1 MIEKNE
7 FISDLEELTDGTKL
21 CLLIEMLTKEP
32 LPKKPKMNATHP
44 LHKQVRKEKEKK
56 VTFFFYIKI
65 E

>member
-32 LPKKPKMNATHP
+32 LPKKPKINATHP
-44 LHKQVRKEKEKK
+44 LHKQVRKEKKRSN
-56 VTFFFYIKI
+56 FFFI
-65 E
+65 